1 MPLHGFFDGQYKST
15 QRVALGGASRDNGD
29 RAQLL
34 DQARRDRERRSRLR
48 AETRSA
54 IRVQVRPPTPRSRR
68 ARAQIPRDS
77 APFPPPDAPPRSP
90 APVRARKPPNLT
102 PRPYLVSSQAAWRA
116 TLDLRAA
123 RDAARDAWSRR
134 LASHPADSAALDD
147 AALASLLFF
156 ARPDSSADAHLVAAA
171 CVAAFPETITHANA
185 NENANDSNDANADAD
200 GDGED
205 ANGDDFTPTRARSF
219 AVIRVGVDA
228 TETARARLR
237 ARRLA
242 AFALTALHAVDRATS
257 DEAFAAMTRAVL
269 RAVDPEAWRAGGATR
284 DAAETL
290 ARATLGDLFV
300 RDGASRSLRA
310 LARRASDA
318 VYAANT
324 RDDSTIRANGHSKI
338 AATRRLVGTMCARV
352 VATRADANARV
363 AARLFPR
370 MLATPRVWSTG
381 AAVET
386 TWRFAA
392 ESLAD
397 LKISECTSDREFGT
411 ARDAG
416 WILANL
422 AEAAPAGIANERCAK
437 GRWRAATTFAEAAAD
452 AIAKLP
458 ADVVFGRGDGDD
470 ATSDGGVSSESDE
483 GESSDEDE
491 TARFASARRRSAGAA
506 SKSWTKDVDVARRLA
521 RLVDP
526 GLLKALVDAAA
537 PGEDAI
543 WSGGDAFGSATSPAF
558 GSATSP
564 AFGSATSPAFGSA
577 TSPAFGSATSPAFG
591 SATSPA
597 SSPTTASAAT
607 DIGLRAVS
615 SFVAA
620 VSRRLRT
627 GDRGALMS
635 TLAFGTPFIPRAW
648 TAIRTRRESHPQNS
662 LASSDTRWFE
672 TLGTFAAAYGRFSS
686 PGTTR
691 NSRAWA
697 DRFRGGDFRVG
708 DDVSRRAVASAVDG
722 RVARRGRRRN
732 PGGVRERV
740 RGARV
745 GARARAV
752 ARPQRTHAARRA
764 RTLPRAGTLPRG
776 RRRKHRVGG
785 RVPLRGELR
794 DGRVWRAKTKA
805 ASNPRGGASSSRAF
819 ARSV

>member
-1 MPLHGFFDGQYKST
+1 M
-15 QRVALGGASRDNGD
+15 ARDP
-29 RAQLL
+29 
-34 DQARRDRERRSRLR
+34 
-48 AETRSA
+48 
-54 IRVQVRPPTPRSRR
+54 RPPRR
-68 ARAQIPRDS
+68 AR
-77 APFPPPDAPPRSP
+77 
-90 APVRARKPPNLT
+90 
-102 PRPYLVSSQAAWRA
+102 
-116 TLDLRAA
+116 
-123 RDAARDAWSRR
+123 AARDAWSRR

-219 AVIRVGVDA
+219 AVIRVGADA

-324 RDDSTIRANGHSKI
+324 RDDSTIRANGHSRI

-363 AARLFPR
+363 DDRLFPR

-521 RLVDP
+521 RLVDWVCDSSIRRSVESASVP
-526 GLLKALVDAAA
+526 TPAA
-537 PGEDAI
+537 D
-543 WSGGDAFGSATSPAF
+543 
-558 GSATSP
+558 
-564 AFGSATSPAFGSA
+564 
-577 TSPAFGSATSPAFG
+577 
-591 SATSPA
+591 
-597 SSPTTASAAT
+597 
-607 DIGLRAVS
+607 
-615 SFVAA
+615 
-620 VSRRLRT
+620 
-627 GDRGALMS
+627 
-635 TLAFGTPFIPRAW
+635 
-648 TAIRTRRESHPQNS
+648 
-662 LASSDTRWFE
+662 
-672 TLGTFAAAYGRFSS
+672 FARV
-686 PGTTR
+686 
-691 NSRAWA
+691 
-697 DRFRGGDFRVG
+697 RFRDFARVRFRDFARVRFRDFARVRFRDFARVFADDGVRGDGYRSSRGVFVRRGGVPPTSNRRPRRV
-708 DDVSRRAVASAVDG
+708 DVRARVRHAVHPPRVDG
-722 RVARRGRRRN
+722 DSNASRVS
-732 PGGVRERV
+732 PPKLSRV
-740 RGARV
+740 V
-745 GARARAV
+745 
-752 ARPQRTHAARRA
+752 
-764 RTLPRAGTLPRG
+764 
-776 RRRKHRVGG
+776 
-785 RVPLRGELR
+785 
-794 DGRVWRAKTKA
+794 
-805 ASNPRGGASSSRAF
+805 
-819 ARSV
+819 

>member
-1 MPLHGFFDGQYKST
+1 M
-15 QRVALGGASRDNGD
+15 ARDP
-29 RAQLL
+29 
-34 DQARRDRERRSRLR
+34 
-48 AETRSA
+48 
-54 IRVQVRPPTPRSRR
+54 RPPRR
-68 ARAQIPRDS
+68 
-77 APFPPPDAPPRSP
+77 
-90 APVRARKPPNLT
+90 
-102 PRPYLVSSQAAWRA
+102 
-116 TLDLRAA
+116 A

-134 LASHPADSAALDD
+134 LASHPADPAALDD

-219 AVIRVGVDA
+219 AVIRVGADA

-338 AATRRLVGTMCARV
+338 AAARRRLVGTMCARV

-363 AARLFPR
+363 DDRLFPR

-564 AFGSATSPAFGSA
+564 A
-577 TSPAFGSATSPAFG
+577 
-591 SATSPA
+591 

-635 TLAFGTPFIPRAW
+635 ALAFGTPFIPRAW
-648 TAIRTRRESHPQNS
+648 TAIRTRRESHPKTLS
-662 LASSDTRWFE
+662 RRLTRDGSRPSGRSPPR
-672 TLGTFAAAYGRFSS
+672 TGRFSS

-691 NSRAWA
+691 NSRVWA
-697 DRFRGGDFRVG
+697 DRFP
-708 DDVSRRAVASAVDG
+708 
-722 RVARRGRRRN
+722 RRR
-732 PGGVRERV
+732 
-740 RGARV
+740 
-745 GARARAV
+745 
-752 ARPQRTHAARRA
+752 
-764 RTLPRAGTLPRG
+764 LPR
-776 RRRKHRVGG
+776 
-785 RVPLRGELR
+785 
-794 DGRVWRAKTKA
+794 W
-805 ASNPRGGASSSRAF
+805 
-819 ARSV
+819 